1 MWKLEYTYLAANVPQ
16 GHWVIVGGV
25 SSGASWVDP
34 TEFVH
39 VVMDVGS
46 SYGNTLKHN
55 DLIHFNTIFILCS

>member
-46 SYGNTLKHN
+46 SYGNTLKHQ
-55 DLIHFNTIFILCS
+55 